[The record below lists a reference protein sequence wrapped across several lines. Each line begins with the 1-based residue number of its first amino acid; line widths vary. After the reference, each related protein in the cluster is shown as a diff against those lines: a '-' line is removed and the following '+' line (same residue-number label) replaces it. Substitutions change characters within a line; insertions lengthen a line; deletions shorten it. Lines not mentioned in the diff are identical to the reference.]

1 MWIGSECSEDGWEA
15 VSDNQIFCRE
25 ATAPWSKFHTQIF
38 RNLGKVGRSESAFA
52 IWGREGQIA
61 SEPRKSGVRKLKIR
75 DD

>member
-38 RNLGKVGRSESAFA
+38 RNLGKVGRSESVFV